1 MSLKEILVRE
11 MAKSGGKAKITCV
24 KTIVNVSPDVEWLK
38 WLSYEPEFE
47 KNRIEYFDS
56 KKVSELSL
64 EELAEASRYIK
75 NRVFAELFKIYGA
88 SECSK
93 EDYMKVYEYMCNESI
108 EELMISKL
116 TPEEL
121 QYAKQEITRLSKI
134 PSDQLSCIIKE
145 EQEKYEQL
153 SMVDSYILHII
164 SGIDYA
170 RSLSSLDKE
179 LNSQLEQNAVMR
191 RRSFYAAS
199 NPYQKR

>member
-11 MAKSGGKAKITCV
+11 MAKSGGKAKITCG

-75 NRVFAELFKIYGA
+75 NRVFAELFKIYSA
-88 SECSK
+88 SKCSK

>member
-1 MSLKEILVRE
+1 MSLKEILARE
-11 MAKSGGKAKITCV
+11 MAKSDGKAKITCG
-24 KTIVNVSPDVEWLK
+24 KTIVNVSPDIEWLK

-64 EELAEASRYIK
+64 KELAEASRYIK

-134 PSDQLSCIIKE
+134 SSDHLSCIIKE

-170 RSLSSLDKE
+170 RGLSSLGKE

>member
-1 MSLKEILVRE
+1 MSNLSKILAKEII
-11 MAKSGGKAKITCV
+11 KSGG
-24 KTIVNVSPDVEWLK
+24 TIICGDGSRNIQPNIEWSK

-47 KNRIEYFDS
+47 KERIQYFDS

-64 EELAEASRYIK
+64 EELAEASRYIR
-75 NRVFAELFKIYGA
+75 NRVFAELFKIYGT

-134 PSDQLSCIIKE
+134 SSDHLSCIIKE

>member
-1 MSLKEILVRE
+1 MSLKEILARE
-11 MAKSGGKAKITCV
+11 MAKSDGKAKITCG
-24 KTIVNVSPDVEWLK
+24 KTIVDVSPDIEWLK

-75 NRVFAELFKIYGA
+75 NRAFAELFKIYGT

-116 TPEEL
+116 TLEEL
-121 QYAKQEITRLSKI
+121 QYARQEITRLSKI

-170 RSLSSLDKE
+170 RGLSSLDKE
-179 LNSQLEQNAVMR
+179 INSQLEQNAVMR

>member
-11 MAKSGGKAKITCV
+11 MATSGGKAKITCG

>member
-11 MAKSGGKAKITCV
+11 MAKSGGKAKITCG

-75 NRVFAELFKIYGA
+75 NRVFAELFKIYGT

>member
-1 MSLKEILVRE
+1 MSLKEILARE
-11 MAKSGGKAKITCV
+11 MAKSDGKAKITCG

-93 EDYMKVYEYMCNESI
+93 EDYMKVYEYMRNESI

-116 TPEEL
+116 TLEEL

-134 PSDQLSCIIKE
+134 PSDQLSCIMKE

-170 RSLSSLDKE
+170 RGLSSLDKE

>member
-11 MAKSGGKAKITCV
+11 MAKSGGKAKITCG